1 MSFDLAAVQAA
12 IRDYGLDGWLF
23 QDFRGSDPL
32 SYSILGIDARQH
44 CTRRWFYYVP
54 AAGEP
59 TKIVHAIESAAL
71 DSLPGGKRVYLRW
84 QELSRNLQDTLRGG
98 PRVAMQY
105 SPNNHIPYVSRVDAG
120 TVELVRSLGAEVVT
134 SADLVQV
141 FEATLTPEQ
150 YASHIEA
157 ADGVAALCL
166 EAFDEI
172 GRSLRAGRAP
182 SEFEVQQRLM
192 RRFDDLDLTT
202 DHPPIAAAGRHS
214 ADPHYSPSAKDA
226 TLLAPGQ
233 TVLIDLWAKR
243 RTPGAVYADIT
254 RVAVVGGEVEEEYL
268 RVFEVVCE
276 ARDAAVEAVR
286 EARRAGRPM
295 RGCDLDDVC
304 RSVVERAGYGERF
317 VHRTGHSI
325 HETPHGNGANIDN
338 LETRDERSLV
348 PRTLFSIEPGIYL
361 PGRFGVRSEVNVY
374 LSESDAIVTGPAP
387 QREIYR
393 IDV

>member
-1 MSFDLAAVQAA
+1 MPFDLAAVQAA
-12 IRDYGLDGWLF
+12 IRENGLDGWLF
-23 QDFRGSDPL
+23 QDFRGSDPV
-32 SYSILGIDARQH
+32 SYSILGIDAQGH

-54 AAGEP
+54 AVGEP
-59 TKIVHAIESAAL
+59 TKIVHAIEPAAL
-71 DSLPGGKRVYLRW
+71 DALPGAKRVYLRW
-84 QELSRNLQDTLRGG
+84 QELSQRLEEALQGR

-105 SPNNHIPYVSRVDAG
+105 SPCNHIPYVSRVDAG
-120 TVELVRSLGAEVVT
+120 TWELVRSLGAEVVT

-150 YASHIEA
+150 YASHVEA
-157 ADGVAALCL
+157 ADCVAALCL

-172 GRSLRAGRAP
+172 GRSVRAGRAT
-182 SEFEVQQRLM
+182 SEYDVQQRLM
-192 RRFDDLDLTT
+192 RRFDEVGLTT
-202 DHPPIAAAGRHS
+202 DHPPIAAAGPHS
-214 ADPHYSPSAKDA
+214 ADPHFAPSASNA

-243 RTPGAVYADIT
+243 RAPGAVYADIT
-254 RVAVVGGEVEEEYL
+254 RVAVVGDRVDEEYL
-268 RVFEVVCE
+268 RVFEVVRE
-276 ARDAAVEAVR
+276 ARDAAVDAVQK
-286 EARRAGRPM
+286 ARRTGRPM

-304 RSVVERAGYGERF
+304 RTVVERAGYGERF

-338 LETRDERSLV
+338 LETRDERLLV
-348 PRTLFSIEPGIYL
+348 PRTVFSIEPGIYL

-374 LSESDAIVTGPAP
+374 LSELDAIVTGPAP
-387 QREIYR
+387 QREVYR